1 MSDKYIH
8 YGHKHFDINL
18 FCPISNREIFT
29 KPFGG
34 LWASRADAKYGWKEW
49 NDDEQFRECNEENS
63 FIFQLSDTARI
74 LTINSSDDL
83 KKLTKTYRGF
93 FVPCCLDFEQ
103 LSQKYDAIEVN
114 ISSDRRLYWDL
125 YGWDCDS
132 ILVMNPEVIREI

>member
-1 MSDKYIH
+1 MSEKYIH

-18 FCPISNREIFT
+18 FCPVKNMEVLS
-29 KPFGG
+29 KPTGV
-34 LWASRADAKYGWKEW
+34 LWGSRTDAKYGWKEW

-63 FIFQLSDTARI
+63 FTFQLSNTARI

-83 KKLTKTYRGF
+83 KKLAKTYRGF
-93 FVPCCLDFEQ
+93 FVPCCLDFER

-132 ILVMNPEVIREI
+132 ILVMNPDVIREI

>member
-1 MSDKYIH
+1 MAKYIH

-18 FCPISNREIFT
+18 FCPISNRELFT

-34 LWASRADAKYGWKEW
+34 LCASRIGAEYGWKEW
-49 NDDEQFRECNEENS
+49 NDDEHFRECNEENS
-63 FIFQLSDTARI
+63 FTFQLSNTARI

-93 FVPCCLDFEQ
+93 FIPCYLDFER
-103 LSQKYDAIEVN
+103 LSQKYDAIEAN
-114 ISSDRRLYWDL
+114 ISSDRRLYLDL

-132 ILVMNPEVIREI
+132 ILVMNPDVIQEI